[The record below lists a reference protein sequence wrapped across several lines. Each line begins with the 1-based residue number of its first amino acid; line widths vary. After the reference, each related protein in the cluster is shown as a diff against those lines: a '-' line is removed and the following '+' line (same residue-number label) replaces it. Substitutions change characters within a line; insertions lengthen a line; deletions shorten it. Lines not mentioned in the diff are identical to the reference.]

1 MTNQLRML
9 KQMVYHEVIY
19 SCAALS
25 LLPWH
30 LHHPNYENYEAAADG
45 QDRLSGAVTI
55 HDSEK
60 QPSPKNCLSLIILAR
75 ARLL

>member
-1 MTNQLRML
+1 ML

-25 LLPWH
+25 LLSWH
-30 LHHPNYENYEAAADG
+30 LHHPNDEAAVDE
-45 QDRLSGAVTI
+45 QDRLSGAMAI